1 MRAISI
7 LEDALTLLVDDLP
20 ALGER
25 EILRV
30 AAARVRLGAH
40 EAIFLRL
47 AADVLLDDAGRLELA
62 AGRIGR
68 GADAEALVFHGLARR
83 RVLGRGLPAAAEEPS
98 EKSLQKAHW
107 LISPQ
112 LPRSTKLSSTI
123 LRPALSK
130 STVSLLPSTAATVP
144 GPNLRWKT
152 RSPVPKAEAVPVDLA
167 TSSPSIISGPPRRAP
182 APRPDAKLPD

>member
-62 AGRIGR
+62 AGRVGR

-83 RVLGRGLPAAAEEPS
+83 RVLGRGLTATAEEPT

-107 LISPQ
+107 LISP
-112 LPRSTKLSSTI
+112 S
-123 LRPALSK
+123 AAAFDE
-130 STVSLLPSTAATVP
+130 TVEHHLAACLVEID
-144 GPNLRWKT
+144 GEL
-152 RSPVPKAEAVPVDLA
+152 VAVH
-167 TSSPSIISGPPRRAP
+167 SR
-182 APRPDAKLPD
+182 